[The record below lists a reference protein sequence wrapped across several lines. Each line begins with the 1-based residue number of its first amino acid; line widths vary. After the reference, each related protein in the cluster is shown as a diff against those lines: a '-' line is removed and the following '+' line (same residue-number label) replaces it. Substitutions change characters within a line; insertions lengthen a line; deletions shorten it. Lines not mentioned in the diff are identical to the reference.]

1 MLTKKDQIELE
12 YLKAKA
18 DHLDRMIDIY
28 NNQFGPNDSHV
39 VFLKGEVR
47 KINDVI
53 LDLLV
58 KDQKIRL
65 EKATIE

>member
-28 NNQFGPNDSHV
+28 NNQFGPSDSHV
-39 VFLKGEVR
+39 VFLKNEIR
-47 KINDVI
+47 KINDGI

-65 EKATIE
+65 EKAAIK